1 LLTNEV
7 YRGMAKIVNSRVLSK
22 HVTAK
27 SLAVYKKTDNN
38 IENSEAL
45 ELE

>member
-1 LLTNEV
+1 
-7 YRGMAKIVNSRVLSK
+7 MAEIVNNRNLSK

-38 IENSEAL
+38 IANSEEL